1 MKDGSAEGGTLETDA
16 ATDSSA
22 GPRAVHRALE
32 LLTRVVEEGPQ
43 PLSELARASGLP
55 TSTTLRILRA
65 LEHWGYISRTNE
77 HQYEPGRRFVESR
90 ITAEPPRS
98 EELID
103 ASAEVLQRLA
113 ADTSESSYL
122 AVPGPAHTC
131 IYLREV
137 QSDQPI
143 RHVGFSGWAGRTVP
157 MAHSAVGE
165 VLEGR
170 TPEVGYA
177 VLDAVVTP
185 EATVIA
191 APVLDT
197 SGIIAALSIVGPS
210 FRMSSAVIRELGPRV
225 RAAADEL
232 TRLMSGAPDG
242 AAGPGSEAAISPAA
256 HPPTH
261 DGNVAGS

>member
-1 MKDGSAEGGTLETDA
+1 MSEDDAGQSGSDV
-16 ATDSSA
+16 DSTT

-43 PLSELARASGLP
+43 PLSDLARASGLP

-65 LEHWGYISRTNE
+65 LEHWGYVSRSSRN
-77 HQYEPGRRFVESR
+77 QYELGARFLESR
-90 ITAEPPRS
+90 ISVEPQHS
-98 EELID
+98 EDLID
-103 ASAEVLQRLA
+103 LSASVLQQLA
-113 ADTSESSYL
+113 TDTSESSYL

-137 QSDQPI
+137 QSAQPI

-165 VLEGR
+165 VFEGR

-185 EATVIA
+185 EAMVIA
-191 APVLDT
+191 APVFEGEAT
-197 SGIIAALSIVGPS
+197 IASLSIVGPS
-210 FRMSSAVIRELGPRV
+210 YRMTPEAIKRLGPLV
-225 RAAADEL
+225 VAAADEL
-232 TRLMSGAPDG
+232 TALMKGQ
-242 AAGPGSEAAISPAA
+242 
-256 HPPTH
+256 
-261 DGNVAGS
+261 